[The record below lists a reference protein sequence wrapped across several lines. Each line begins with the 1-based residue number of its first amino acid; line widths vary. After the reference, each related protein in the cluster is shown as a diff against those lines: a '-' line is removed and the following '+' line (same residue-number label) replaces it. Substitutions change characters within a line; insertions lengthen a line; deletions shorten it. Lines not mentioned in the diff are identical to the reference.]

1 MVELGVLPTATA
13 HHVAQ
18 HRDQE
23 LVLMEGV
30 RGGRSGVSN
39 VSPAPA
45 LCISTPGERCSVL
58 GHAEDQISAPKAAQ
72 ALDMLEAS
80 MNYADVETDYLPR
93 FSEPESRVRSRTRN
107 MWS

>member
-18 HRDQE
+18 DRDQK
-23 LVLMEGV
+23 LVLIEGV
-30 RGGRSGVSN
+30 RGGSSGVSN
-39 VSPAPA
+39 VSSAPA

-58 GHAEDQISAPKAAQ
+58 GHAEDHTSATKAAQ
-72 ALDMLEAS
+72 ALDTLEAS
-80 MNYADVETDYLPR
+80 MNYADVETDYLPY
-93 FSEPESRVRSRTRN
+93 FSEPESRIRSRTRN